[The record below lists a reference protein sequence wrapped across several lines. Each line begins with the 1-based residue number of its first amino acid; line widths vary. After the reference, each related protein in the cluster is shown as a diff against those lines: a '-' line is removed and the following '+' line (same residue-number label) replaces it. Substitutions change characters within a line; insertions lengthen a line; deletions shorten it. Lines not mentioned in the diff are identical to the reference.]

1 MSNRILITQPIDDD
15 GCALLEQAG
24 FTIDVW
30 SGPEPMPHDV
40 LLDRIQGC
48 VGLLCMLTDRID
60 ESVLSCGTVKVIAQ
74 HAVGINNI
82 DLDAARSRGIE
93 VAHTPGVLT
102 DATADLAFA
111 LILSVGRRI
120 VESDQFVRSGK
131 WEGWG
136 PTLMRGLEMRGSV
149 LGIVGRG
156 RIGSAVAHRAEA
168 FGMRVIHHNR
178 SSGVSLDE
186 VIEESDVISLHCP
199 LTPDTQHLI
208 DEDAFRR
215 MKSSAILINTA
226 RGSVVDEAA
235 LVRALE
241 TNQIAGAGLDVF
253 EEEPRIHP
261 GLLQSDKVVLL
272 PHIGSAT
279 WRTRKVMAD
288 MCARNLIA
296 GLNNQPI
303 PNRVQTL

>member
-40 LLDRIQGC
+40 LLSRIQGC
-48 VGLLCMLTDRID
+48 VGLLCM
-60 ESVLSCGTVKVIAQ
+60 LSCGTVKVIAQ